1 MAEVVNTMTGALSGT
16 LGGIGNI
23 GKILPYLLLIGLVFL
38 LAWWFFGL
46 LKYNKIIL
54 VWRIVSGRKKFIRGV
69 KAKENKDK
77 NGVVLWQ
84 FSKIRPKVII
94 APPPEEIIDVDTKGK
109 DVVKCYLTN
118 NNDVIWIKDE
128 SDIDTI
134 IEEGTEL
141 YEKVKDGKLNY
152 EDLSTSEKKDYHVA
166 KSFRPI
172 TSSQRSS
179 YVYQQEQNK
188 RFGKDNIAML
198 LPYIINGVF
207 IIIVMIIVFM
217 FWGKIVE
224 PMNEAAAVINEGKQ
238 VDLQIVQEL
247 RDLKSGVQRI
257 EASQGLKPVQPPG
270 E

>member
-1 MAEVVNTMTGALSGT
+1 MAEVVETMTGALSGT
-16 LGGIGNI
+16 LGGVGNVA
-23 GKILPYLLLIGLVFL
+23 KILPYVLLIGLIFL

-54 VWRIVSGRKKFIRGV
+54 VWRIISGRKKFIRGV

-84 FSKIRPKVII
+84 FSKIRPKIII
-94 APPPEEIIDVDTKGK
+94 APPPEEVIDVDTKGK

-128 SDIDTI
+128 SDIDAI
-134 IEEGTEL
+134 IKDGMKL

-152 EDLSTSEKKDYHVA
+152 DDLDEGDKSDYQVA

-172 TSSQRSS
+172 TSSQRTS

-217 FWGKIVE
+217 FFGKVVE
-224 PMNEAAAVINEGKQ
+224 PMNEAAATINEGKQ
-238 VDLQIVQEL
+238 IDLQIVQEL

-257 EASQGLKPVQPPG
+257 EASAGIKPEPPQG